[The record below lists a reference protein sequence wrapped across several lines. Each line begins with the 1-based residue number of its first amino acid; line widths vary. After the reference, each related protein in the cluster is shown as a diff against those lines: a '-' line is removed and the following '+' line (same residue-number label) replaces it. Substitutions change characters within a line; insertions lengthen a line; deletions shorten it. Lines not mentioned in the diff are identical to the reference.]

1 MSRFFFLLA
10 TALLLTA
17 TAAADNA
24 LEDLRGLRTRLSK
37 VPLYNGRHLQLMV
50 FSPESEQRGGL
61 LVAKDP
67 VMDIIR
73 RSADINTITTGP
85 ETKLYPLGTEL
96 PELFRFWSQRLF
108 SDGVASA
115 DHADIDQS
123 TGHIVGDGEIHF
135 RAPMLD
141 LDGVGFDGDY
151 LNRTLAVKQQV
162 VALLRAETSNPL
174 RYLNG
179 KTPLPDHASAIRVT
193 GDTLFID
200 FEKGEITLSGT
211 IRITDKRMTGS
222 CDRMLILLAQGD
234 DGRGGDDDDEAAS
247 VFSVDGVREIVLTG
261 HVRMEAVPENPEAER
276 RFATAEKV
284 VLRPG
289 DGTIQLTG
297 EDRVF
302 PVLRQGENSLTGQE
316 IRYSRQT
323 EKLEVLRQARMV
335 YLREEKPG
343 ERKLSRVAADRILYD
358 NNAGRGELVG
368 HVTVDDSDMY
378 LQCGR
383 GRFRL
388 NRNAAAKES
397 GGETGG
403 AEALAGIPR
412 FSGGGELEEVVC
424 TEKVRMSRKE
434 GDRIAETVT
443 AEQATLDWRGRVL
456 TLKGGVPTISRGADT
471 LSAGRLTLHL
481 DEEKLLAEPAS
492 KVVLCAG
499 DSADSQRTVITS
511 DTSNFDYGG
520 NLLVFEGNVQV
531 RDPRL
536 DVDCKRMEIVL
547 KPDPKA
553 ASSAEPAKSAGFGSG
568 GGKVLDRI
576 VCIGSVHAREP
587 RMDLTGDKV
596 TLTFAEA
603 KDPENAPTA
612 FKSGS
617 IALDRIDCE
626 GHVRLEHIPEAEE
639 AAPKTESAGG
649 TALWQGGSLHRAVVT
664 SDTATMTLPDNRAVF
679 DGNVRVRETSTALD
693 CRKLELFGRAAKPA
707 VAPTEAEQLD
717 ADPFAKVDV
726 SRAPK
731 AVAIGDNRELE
742 RVIASGDVDFT
753 RKVETGTQRVT
764 GDRAEYVV
772 DKRELTITGKDDK
785 RPRFYDADAS
795 RNGVADRIVVDL
807 ATEKVHMNY
816 STIEF
821 DPQKFN

>member
-10 TALLLTA
+10 ALLLT
-17 TAAADNA
+17 TAAMADNA

-61 LVAKDP
+61 LVAKNP

-73 RSADINTITTGP
+73 RTADINAITTGP
-85 ETKLYPLGTEL
+85 ETKVYPLGTEL
-96 PELFRFWSQRLF
+96 PELFRFWSRRLF
-108 SDGVASA
+108 SDGVVAA

-135 RAPMLD
+135 RAPLLD

-162 VALLRAETSNPL
+162 VALLRAEESNPL

-179 KTPLPDHASAIRVT
+179 KAPIPEHSSAIRVT

-200 FEKGEITLSGT
+200 FEKGEITLAGT

-222 CDRMLILLAQGD
+222 CDRMLIYLAQGD

-247 VFSVDGVREIVLTG
+247 VFSVDGVREIVLAG
-261 HVRMEAVPENPEAER
+261 HVRMEAVPENPEDER

-284 VLRPG
+284 VLHPG

-297 EDRVF
+297 EDRVY
-302 PVLRQGENSLTGQE
+302 PVLRQGDNSLSGQE

-343 ERKLSRVAADRILYD
+343 ERKLSRVTADRILYD
-358 NNAGRGELVG
+358 NAAGRGELVG

-388 NRNAAAKES
+388 NRNAAPAES
-397 GGETGG
+397 GGEVGG

-412 FSGGGELEEVVC
+412 FSGGGELEEVIC

-434 GDRIAETVT
+434 GDRVAETAT

-456 TLKGGVPTISRGADT
+456 TLKGGVPTISRGSDT

-499 DSADSQRTVITS
+499 DSTTSPRTVITS

-520 NLLVFEGNVQV
+520 NLLVFEGHVQV

-547 KPDPKA
+547 KPAPNAD
-553 ASSAEPAKSAGFGSG
+553 EPAKSAGFGSG
-568 GGKVLDRI
+568 GNKVLDRI
-576 VCIGSVHAREP
+576 VCIGNVHAREP

-612 FKSGS
+612 FKSGN

-626 GHVRLEHIPEAEE
+626 GNVRLEHIPEAET
-639 AAPKTESAGG
+639 AAPKAEAASG
-649 TALWQGGSLHRAVVT
+649 TAALLQGGALHRAVVN
-664 SDTATMTLPDNRAVF
+664 SDTATMTLPENYAVF

-693 CRKLELFGRAAKPA
+693 CRKLELFGRAAKPPA
-707 VAPTEAEQLD
+707 APTAAELLD

-742 RVIASGDVDFT
+742 RVVASGDVDFT
-753 RKVETGTQRVT
+753 RQVETGTQRVT
-764 GDRAEYVV
+764 GDRAVYEV

-785 RPRFYDADAS
+785 RPRFYDSDAT